1 MTAIVAGR
9 FDSFSTA
16 ESVASRLKARGFAD
30 QDLSLFYVNPP
41 GQHAA
46 YAVGGDHAADAGA
59 RKSGAG
65 AIAGVVI
72 GAAAGAAVGAML
84 VSALAAVPPVSILV
98 LVIAVGLGAYLG
110 SLAGALALARD
121 GRRNPVTGQPPVR
134 NAGVLL
140 AAHVSSGDTA
150 AVADLLRREGAKDV
164 ERADGQWVDGRWVD
178 FDPLVPPVPA
188 DARRQAPG
196 SRPRAE

>member
-46 YAVGGDHAADAGA
+46 YALGGDHAADAGA
-59 RKSGAG
+59 RKSGVG

-72 GAAAGAAVGAML
+72 GAAVGAAVGAML
-84 VSALAAVPPVSILV
+84 ISALSAVPPLSILV
-98 LVIAVGLGAYLG
+98 LVLAVGLGAYLG
-110 SLAGALALARD
+110 SLAGALTLARD
-121 GRRNPVTGQPPVR
+121 ARSNPVTGQPPVR
-134 NAGVLL
+134 NAGVVL
-140 AAHVSSGDTA
+140 AAHVPGGDTA
-150 AVADLLRREGAKDV
+150 AVADLLRQEGARDV
-164 ERADGQWVDGRWVD
+164 ERAEGQWVDGRWVD

-188 DARRQAPG
+188 DVSRHGQD
-196 SRPRAE
+196 SRPRTE